1 MLWFV
6 RAFVCQL
13 TMGLCGSREYTL
25 VCCDWEAPQRWPG
38 AALQLAQTLLCD
50 PAVLAV
56 HYCPTAC
63 TVVGRGDCDASWVWA
78 TVSHVLGVP
87 VTSHAA
93 RVTQSGL
100 QSGMAA
106 RAHECWRG
114 AVARLA
120 QQHCPPSVLD
130 TAGQVAALAAAGIHM
145 EDVPYWER
153 WGVTLKR
160 ATDAPVSVTYMHIT
174 RDTDPAVFTSQ

>member
-1 MLWFV
+1 
-6 RAFVCQL
+6 
-13 TMGLCGSREYTL
+13 MGLCGSREYTL

-38 AALQLAQTLLCD
+38 AALRLAQALLQN
-50 PAVLAV
+50 PEVLTV
-56 HYCPTAC
+56 HYCPTAV
-63 TVVGRGDCDASWVWA
+63 TVVGRGDCDAAWVWA
-78 TVSHVLGVP
+78 AVSHALKIP

-93 RVTQSGL
+93 HVTRAGV

-106 RAHECWRG
+106 RGGQCWRG

-120 QQHCPPSVLD
+120 QQHCPPRVQD
-130 TAGQVAALAAAGIHM
+130 TAGQIKSLASLGIHM

-160 ATDAPVSVTYMHIT
+160 SEEAPVSVTYMLIT
-174 RDTDPAVFTSQ
+174 PDTDPAVFTSQ